1 MNRYE
6 LPRTAAVPKA
16 VASYLDVFGIPRSL
30 QRLTL
35 HDHVWSKIPNIQ
47 QWGAAW
53 GRGLIVNL
61 PDPQFDFAWSG
72 RGLFSQTSDPS
83 LATALVAGLV
93 QDVLRL
99 SVTYEYTQ
107 GVYHQH
113 LLRWYR
119 AEDYQHRA
127 RSSYTAADK
136 IDSPF
141 LMTVPLVVVSNVS
154 GTDRYQCD
162 AVSQLVSNR
171 RSEGLPTLVTGVD
184 ISEKIEASASLYRLL
199 TKCCVVTGPGDKSV
213 VPFALTAAANAG

>member
-1 MNRYE
+1 MTRYE

-16 VASYLDVFGIPRSL
+16 VAPYLDVFGVPRSL

-35 HDHVWSKIPNIQ
+35 HDHLWSKTPNIQ

-53 GRGLIVNL
+53 SRGLIVNL
-61 PDPQFDFAWSG
+61 PDPQFDLLWTG
-72 RGLFSQTSDPS
+72 RGLFCQSTDPS

-99 SVTYEYTQ
+99 PSTYEYTQ

-119 AEDYQHRA
+119 AEDYHYRS
-127 RSSYTAADK
+127 RSSYHGDDK
-136 IDSPF
+136 IDMGF
-141 LMTVPLVVVSNVS
+141 LMTVPLVVVANVS

-162 AVSQLVSNR
+162 SVTQLVSNR
-171 RSEGLPTLVTGVD
+171 KSEGLPTLVTGVD
-184 ISEKIEASASLYRLL
+184 ISTTMESSATLARLL
-199 TKCCVVTGPGDKSV
+199 ATCCVVTSPGDKSV
-213 VPFALTAAANAG
+213 VPFALTPVHAG